1 MRTGK
6 NNSVRETIAL
16 IILFLAIEL
25 LDELVD
31 GVRGAAWP
39 LIRHDLQLS
48 YVQIGLVLTLPNV
61 IGSVIEPFLGIW
73 SDLGQ
78 RRPLILAGG
87 LAFAIALGLISI
99 SQEFDFFLIGFIV
112 LNPASGSFVSLSQ
125 ASLMDL
131 EPTRH
136 EQNMARW
143 ALAGSLGNVAGPL
156 LLAGVNV
163 LQRGW
168 RGAFCLLAILTGLL
182 LILLWRYPTAA
193 IAGSHSDPAKFSF
206 KHGIWNAI
214 AALKRPSVFR
224 WLALLEFSDLMLDI
238 LRGFIALYF
247 VDVMGANPTQ
257 ASLAVSV
264 WLGFGLLGDFLLIP
278 LLERIRGLDYLK
290 ISASLVLCIYPVFL
304 VSSNLTIK
312 LIILGCLGL
321 LNAGWY
327 SILKG
332 QLYSTMPGQSGA
344 VLTLSNITGFVGSFI
359 PLMLGFVAQQI
370 GLQSAM
376 WLLLAAPIALLL
388 GLPSDLSKQKQ

>member
-1 MRTGK
+1 MRTDK
-6 NNSVRETIAL
+6 NNSVRKTIAL

-31 GVRGAAWP
+31 GVQGAAWP

-48 YVQIGLVLTLPNV
+48 YVQIGFVLTLPNV
-61 IGSVIEPFLGIW
+61 VGSVIEPFLGIW
-73 SDLGQ
+73 GDLGQ
-78 RRPLILAGG
+78 RRPLILGGG
-87 LAFAIALGLISI
+87 LAFAIALLLVSI

-143 ALAGSLGNVAGPL
+143 ALAGSLGNVAGPW
-156 LLAGVNV
+156 LLAGATV

-182 LILLWRYPTAA
+182 LILLWKHPVGA
-193 IAGSHSDPAKFSF
+193 IAGSHADPAKLSF
-206 KHGIWNAI
+206 RRGIWNAI
-214 AALKRPSVFR
+214 VALKRPTVLR
-224 WLALLEFSDLMLDI
+224 WLALLEFSDLMLDM

-247 VDVMGANPTQ
+247 VDVMGANTTQ
-257 ASLAVSV
+257 ASLAISV
-264 WLGFGLLGDFLLIP
+264 WLGCGLLGDFLLIP
-278 LLERIRGLDYLK
+278 LLEKVRGLDYLK
-290 ISASLVLCIYPVFL
+290 ISASLVLCLYPVFL
-304 VSSNLTIK
+304 VSSNLAVK

-332 QLYSTMPGQSGA
+332 QLYSAMPGQSGA

-359 PLMLGFVAQQI
+359 PLILGFIAQQI
-370 GLQSAM
+370 GLQSTM
-376 WLLLAAPIALLL
+376 WLLLAAPIALLV
-388 GLPSDLSKQKQ
+388 GLPSHLSK